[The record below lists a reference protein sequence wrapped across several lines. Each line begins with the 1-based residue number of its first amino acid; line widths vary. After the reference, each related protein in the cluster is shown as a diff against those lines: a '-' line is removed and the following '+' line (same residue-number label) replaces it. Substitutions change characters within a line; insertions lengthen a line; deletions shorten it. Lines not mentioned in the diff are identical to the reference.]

1 MGKLHP
7 FSLELRR
14 LRGNMKVYK
23 IMRGFNKEDV
33 SEVDKTRGCEFKV
46 WVRRC
51 RGDVRRPPSLSD
63 VSGRNASAD

>member
-1 MGKLHP
+1 
-7 FSLELRR
+7 
-14 LRGNMKVYK
+14 MKVYK

-33 SEVDKTRGCEFKV
+33 SVVDKTRGCEFKV

-51 RGDVRRPPSLSD
+51 RGDVRRPPSRSD